1 MSEELVVGT
10 DPDHRW
16 SPGRIGQLVAQYR
29 HERKLKV
36 SQLAREVGVTPS
48 LISQI
53 ERGNSRPSVP
63 TLFALAEALDVS
75 VDVFAGRDP
84 SALAVTRPTP
94 EPAPAPPLAREM
106 MPVAALAS
114 IARDP
119 QDTAPPPEDEQR
131 YFVHRKDRRS
141 IEIAGGVS
149 WEMLTPS
156 RRGDVEFLELVYQP
170 HAESN
175 QVLYRHP
182 GFEMVLVLAGRF
194 DIHIGFDIYELT
206 EGDSIAFPSSLPHR
220 YINPTDTE
228 SHAVTVIVRD
238 AIAAASMAATP
249 PTTTTTQP
257 ATL

>member
-1 MSEELVVGT
+1 
-10 DPDHRW
+10 
-16 SPGRIGQLVAQYR
+16 LVAQYR

-36 SQLAREVGVTPS
+36 SQLARQVGVTPS

-75 VDVFAGRDP
+75 VDIFAGRDP
-84 SALAVTRPTP
+84 GASTVTEPAAAPAP
-94 EPAPAPPLAREM
+94 EPALRAPTPIAAVAPAVRHPQ
-106 MPVAALAS
+106 AS
-114 IARDP
+114 
-119 QDTAPPPEDEQR
+119 APPPEDEQR
-131 YFVHRKDRRS
+131 YVVHLKERRS
-141 IEIAGGVS
+141 IAIAGGVT

-175 QVLYRHP
+175 EVLYRHP
-182 GFEMVLVLAGRF
+182 GFEMVLVLTGRF
-194 DIHIGFDIYELT
+194 DIHVGFDTYELS

-220 YINPTDTE
+220 YVNPTDAE

-249 PTTTTTQP
+249 PATQ
-257 ATL
+257 